1 MFQDFQLSIT
11 HLGENRY
18 FLRTEKVS
26 AGVPLAEE
34 QVEWAVDDWLAEAR
48 HLMNDPLSRL
58 LQGTGRLSEQ
68 NQLITPDSELLSMG
82 TTAALPLA
90 TNLLE
95 FGQKL
100 YQALFTGSLKD
111 SWSKA
116 QAIAHNQN
124 QILQLRLGCK
134 EARLLSLPWEVINA
148 TDATDFE
155 AQSLT
160 TGIETSFS
168 RYHSKTHGYADV
180 PSMEDVHEQTL
191 KILMVLASPA
201 DQERLELRQEAA
213 NLQSE
218 LEKETAIGTPSLELT
233 ILDNPGRQELTE
245 ILEQGQYQVFHYAG
259 HSNLGHFGGD
269 IYLVNRATGLTEP
282 FAGDDLAGLL
292 VNNGVQFAVFNS
304 CHGADG
310 ITGLKLDEST
320 EKSLAQALVR
330 RGIPAVL
337 AMSAQIP
344 DQVALTFTRLLYRN
358 LHQGYPIDFSL
369 GRVRQGLISAYGSNQ
384 LYWALPVL
392 YMNPIFH
399 GLLQH
404 RPLNR
409 EGLAELL
416 HLSDVEISALSPED
430 EDRLAI
436 ANLPTTNEA
445 FWEEEDDASLFAPPP
460 DRTDGEDTAFIKG
473 ILSEISSDL
482 QDIKGGKG
490 YNSPQP
496 KGLVITNTRQ
506 SLKELFI
513 RYQMPIAIGAAAAIA
528 FGGLAYWQRG
538 SSINIQTPP
547 EQNISVNQNS
557 DFASLDSA
565 TLVEIA
571 RQQKDNWPVLR
582 KVSIALLDQQAN
594 SFAHEVLAEIAREDE
609 ANHDYAELSFLRG
622 RLAWQMAIKGESNI
636 YSVED
641 ARRAWET
648 AHKEDPDS
656 VAYLN
661 ALGFAYYAEENYA
674 TASDNWFKA
683 FHLSGTK
690 AVPDLDLAQ
699 TFAGLALGFY
709 REDQAESGQESSEAG
724 NKVGKM
730 RDSAISLAPEQM
742 NINALTKNWL
752 WSEAAIADWQKLQN
766 WE

>member
-1 MFQDFQLSIT
+1 
-11 HLGENRY
+11 
-18 FLRTEKVS
+18 
-26 AGVPLAEE
+26 
-34 QVEWAVDDWLAEAR
+34 
-48 HLMNDPLSRL
+48 
-58 LQGTGRLSEQ
+58 
-68 NQLITPDSELLSMG
+68 
-82 TTAALPLA
+82 
-90 TNLLE
+90 
-95 FGQKL
+95 
-100 YQALFTGSLKD
+100 
-111 SWSKA
+111 
-116 QAIAHNQN
+116 
-124 QILQLRLGCK
+124 
-134 EARLLSLPWEVINA
+134 
-148 TDATDFE
+148 
-155 AQSLT
+155 
-160 TGIETSFS
+160 
-168 RYHSKTHGYADV
+168 
-180 PSMEDVHEQTL
+180 
-191 KILMVLASPA
+191 
-201 DQERLELRQEAA
+201 
-213 NLQSE
+213 
-218 LEKETAIGTPSLELT
+218 LT

-310 ITGLKLDEST
+310 ITGLNLNEST

-430 EDRLAI
+430 ENRLAI
-436 ANLPTTNEA
+436 AELPGTNGA
-445 FWEEEDDASLFAPPP
+445 FWADEDEASLFAPPQ
-460 DRTDGEDTAFIKG
+460 DHNGGEDTAFIKG

-482 QDIKGGKG
+482 QDIKGGK
-490 YNSPQP
+490 SIARQEPR
-496 KGLVITNTRQ
+496 GLVITNTRQ
-506 SLKELFI
+506 SFKQVLS

-528 FGGLAYWQRG
+528 FGGLAYWQRD
-538 SSINIQTPP
+538 SSPNIRTPP
-547 EQNISVNQNS
+547 EQTVSVNQNS
-557 DFASLDSA
+557 DFAPLDSA
-565 TLVEIA
+565 MLVAIA
-571 RQQKDNWPVLR
+571 RKEKDNWPILR
-582 KVSIALLDQQAN
+582 KVATELLDRQAN
-594 SFAHEVLAEIAREDE
+594 SFASEVLAEIARENE
-609 ANHDYAELSFLRG
+609 AEHDYAELSFLRG
-622 RLAWQMAIKGESNI
+622 RLAWQTALKGEDNM

-648 AHKEDPDS
+648 AHKENPDS

-661 ALGFAYYAEENYA
+661 ALGFAYYAEANYA
-674 TASDNWFKA
+674 AASDTWAKA
-683 FHLSGTK
+683 FTLSETV
-690 AVPDLDLAQ
+690 AVSDLDLAQ

-709 REDQAESGQESSEAG
+709 QEDQAGSDQDPAGPG
-724 NKVGKM
+724 NKVEKM
-730 RDSAISLAPEQM
+730 RDSAISFAPEQM
-742 NINALTKNWL
+742 STSALAQNWL
-752 WSEAAIADWQKLQN
+752 WSEGAIADWQTIQT